1 MSETRGRQ
9 RQTLTRKIELLNRS
23 SERMIK
29 ALELP
34 RDKGWWWFMRKEA
47 WLHLQRAWEVMWM
60 VLWRKD

>member
-1 MSETRGRQ
+1 
-9 RQTLTRKIELLNRS
+9 
-23 SERMIK
+23 MIK